1 MMADNFDRAFAV
13 VVGIEGNYSNPDPEV
28 DPGGETNFGISHRAY
43 PELDIKSLTLAD
55 AKAIYAKDYWRE
67 VCCDQMPWPL
77 ALLVF
82 DGAVNQGQ
90 PATKR
95 TLQQALGVAVD
106 GVIGPKTIA
115 ACFKVTAEQMA
126 IFMALRA
133 LAYMQAKKFDPNKKG
148 WFKRLFLVTMNGGD
162 YGMG

>member
-28 DPGGETNFGISHRAY
+28 DPGGETKFGISHRAY
-43 PELDIKSLTLAD
+43 PDLDIANLTLAD
-55 AKAIYAKDYWRE
+55 AKALYLKDYWRE

-95 TLQQALGVAVD
+95 TLQQALGVVVD

-133 LAYMQAKKFDPNKKG
+133 LAYMREKNFDPNEKG
-148 WFKRLFLVTMNGGD
+148 WFERLFLVTMNGGG
-162 YGMG
+162 YGLG